1 MTNSP
6 LQDKVGQDLKNQR
19 FQMLED
25 IAKELAGDVTF
36 PTCFDVAERIR
47 RSLDDPNQSLA
58 QIGALIAGDPL
69 ISAKLMRLANSA
81 AHVGGD
87 GQQVRDVKGA
97 IGRLGLSKVKAV
109 ALAIA
114 MHQMLNARHMVH
126 FADIAQKLW
135 RHSLF
140 TAAAAQVLARR
151 LTRINPEE
159 ALLAGLVHDLGA
171 FYMLYRATQYSEL
184 RSRPNTVRHLI
195 VQWHESI
202 GLSLLGTLALP
213 EDIVESSRDHDQ
225 LRPAP
230 GAPRNLS
237 DLVYLGNILAGAHFE
252 WSLQDRAILDE
263 ADFALP
269 PHYRELLPEIDAVN
283 GAMVAAFQ

>member
-1 MTNSP
+1 MTDSQ
-6 LQDKVGQDLKNQR
+6 LQDKVGQDLKSQR
-19 FQMLED
+19 FQMLAD

-36 PTCFDVAERIR
+36 PTCFEVAERIR
-47 RSLDDPNQSLA
+47 HSLDDPNQSLA
-58 QIGALIAGDPL
+58 QISALVAGDPL

-81 AHVGGD
+81 AHAGGD
-87 GQQVRDVKGA
+87 GQQVREVKGA
-97 IGRLGLSKVKAV
+97 VHRLGLAKVKAV
-109 ALAIA
+109 TLAIA
-114 MHQMLNARHMVH
+114 MHQMLNAKHMVH

-140 TAAAAQVLARR
+140 AAAAAQVLAQR

-184 RSRPNTVRHLI
+184 RSRPDTVRHLI

-202 GLSLLGTLALP
+202 GLTLLATLALP
-213 EDIVESSRDHDQ
+213 EDIIESSRDHDQ
-225 LRPAP
+225 LRAAPAT
-230 GAPRNLS
+230 PRNLS

-252 WSLQDRAILDE
+252 WSLQDRTVLDTE
-263 ADFALP
+263 EFALP
-269 PHYRELLPEIDAVN
+269 AHYKALMPEIDGVH
-283 GAMVAAFQ
+283 GTMSAAFL